1 MYPDWTCHLVVM
13 ILSDMLPLVEQVN
26 KQFFFSE
33 LSGCLYL
40 FVNTSVA
47 VNVKK
52 IQVHVHTEHG
62 NQAFNLFVFLAS
74 NSIYNVHVFYIC
86 YDYMGWTPFG
96 TPMIEFT

>member
-1 MYPDWTCHLVVM
+1 M

-26 KQFFFSE
+26 KQFFFSK

-74 NSIYNVHVFYIC
+74 DSQHKVQVLYIS
-86 YDYMGWTPFG
+86 
-96 TPMIEFT
+96 